1 MKTTSLVFVNGGQ
14 LREIQFDGSPRLLS
28 IGLPQT
34 SEYYVI
40 HITSV
45 KNIYWKKKSSVRR
58 LQLLQLEVCQL
69 SVLAVLAG

>member
-45 KNIYWKKKSSVRR
+45 KNIYWKKKII
-58 LQLLQLEVCQL
+58 C
-69 SVLAVLAG
+69 